1 MAMTH
6 EREQLIQVE
15 RRIASAKERI
25 AWHRKNIETLTHEGR
40 ETDLAAA
47 MLDGW
52 ERVLRLFEQQHER
65 MRERLKDA
73 K

>member
-1 MAMTH
+1 MAMNH
-6 EREQLIQVE
+6 ERGQLFQVE
-15 RRIASAKERI
+15 RNIADAKERI

-52 ERVLRLFEQQHER
+52 ERILRLFEQQRER

-73 K
+73 Q